1 MPFDEIVGHRAV
13 VARIASAVARD
24 SLPPSVLFTGPA
36 GIGKRLLATAVAQA
50 LNCAAPRR
58 RASRPVIDGCG
69 ACSACRRIA
78 NGTYSDVLFLE
89 AGEGGSI
96 TIDQVRVAIEQVGYR
111 PFEGRRRVIVV
122 DDADLLLPAAQNA
135 LLKTLEEPPPCSQ
148 LVLVTARPDML
159 LDTVRSRCPRLRL
172 GLLGVEEVEEILG
185 RRGIGHRAAR
195 AAAAAAGGSAGR
207 ALRMTSR
214 DQEGIRDAAVRLLR
228 SVSAARD
235 ARGRLAGAKDFAAGK
250 GSKRAPA
257 ADRHEV
263 RERLRAVAS
272 LLRDMAAVSAGAGVQ
287 LANAD
292 IDGAVREL
300 AAAWGGARG
309 PRAFAAVAEAVDA
322 LDRNVSPKVVADRV
336 ACRL

>member
-122 DDADLLLPAAQNA
+122 DDADLLVPAAQNA

>member
-1 MPFDEIVGHRAV
+1 
-13 VARIASAVARD
+13 
-24 SLPPSVLFTGPA
+24 
-36 GIGKRLLATAVAQA
+36 
-50 LNCAAPRR
+50 
-58 RASRPVIDGCG
+58 
-69 ACSACRRIA
+69 
-78 NGTYSDVLFLE
+78 
-89 AGEGGSI
+89 
-96 TIDQVRVAIEQVGYR
+96 
-111 PFEGRRRVIVV
+111 
-122 DDADLLLPAAQNA
+122 
-135 LLKTLEEPPPCSQ
+135 
-148 LVLVTARPDML
+148 
-159 LDTVRSRCPRLRL
+159 
-172 GLLGVEEVEEILG
+172 
-185 RRGIGHRAAR
+185 
-195 AAAAAAGGSAGR
+195 
-207 ALRMTSR
+207 MTSR

-228 SVSAARD
+228 SVSTARD

>member
-58 RASRPVIDGCG
+58 RASRPAIDGCG

-122 DDADLLLPAAQNA
+122 DDADLLVPAAQNA

-159 LDTVRSRCPRLRL
+159 LDTVRSGAPAC
-172 GLLGVEEVEEILG
+172 
-185 RRGIGHRAAR
+185 
-195 AAAAAAGGSAGR
+195 GSACWV
-207 ALRMTSR
+207 SR
-214 DQEGIRDAAVRLLR
+214 RSRRSSGGAA
-228 SVSAARD
+228 SATGPP
-235 ARGRLAGAKDFAAGK
+235 GRLPRPPVA
-250 GSKRAPA
+250 APA
-257 ADRHEV
+257 APC
-263 RERLRAVAS
+263 
-272 LLRDMAAVSAGAGVQ
+272 G
-287 LANAD
+287 
-292 IDGAVREL
+292 
-300 AAAWGGARG
+300 
-309 PRAFAAVAEAVDA
+309 
-322 LDRNVSPKVVADRV
+322 
-336 ACRL
+336 

>member
-58 RASRPVIDGCG
+58 RASRPAIDGCG

-122 DDADLLLPAAQNA
+122 DDADLLVPAAQNA

-207 ALRMTSR
+207 ALRTTSR

-228 SVSAARD
+228 SVSTARD